1 VTTWVRAYRFWLL
14 VLAVGGAIGLLAALV
29 AWQPVLMLY
38 VAVGLAV
45 PGVLALVLALLFLA
59 PEILFA
65 LYMSVGSFKTSLLPL
80 QERLAGD
87 FTVALAILVIAG
99 IIIKV
104 LRRRDRVRLHWLILS
119 VYLLLVGWM
128 CLSMIWSPAQGPGWE
143 KSARFA
149 TLTLLAF
156 AAPMLLLD
164 TWSRLERFLWV
175 LFLAGMLFTVEALRS
190 LYLGG
195 ELRRVM
201 TVFGADYLTL
211 GRTCG
216 LAAGLGTYFLVGHG
230 VKWWWR
236 LMLLVCVGAAIFVLF
251 LSASRGPIV
260 AWLLA
265 FVPPVLLSRR
275 RGRKSLLILG
285 IMLIGVILL
294 GVGWALGLLPYGWT
308 WRFEVVFAALL
319 LAAPWAISFVP
330 RIHIWQVGL
339 HIFFQ
344 HPIFGAGVQAYR
356 TSVPGGEVVYPHNL
370 FLEAGAELGIV
381 GLMLTLWLVI
391 MPLVRWRQCSMIRL
405 PSRYRF
411 LFDTVL
417 WVYAFFF
424 IEVMKSGDF
433 NSNRTFWMSVGAV
446 MSVCTLA
453 IGYKKSEVRVEQS
466 GYATF

>member
-1 VTTWVRAYRFWLL
+1 
-14 VLAVGGAIGLLAALV
+14 
-29 AWQPVLMLY
+29 M
-38 VAVGLAV
+38 
-45 PGVLALVLALLFLA
+45 
-59 PEILFA
+59 
-65 LYMSVGSFKTSLLPL
+65 M
-80 QERLAGD
+80 
-87 FTVALAILVIAG
+87 
-99 IIIKV
+99 
-104 LRRRDRVRLHWLILS
+104 
-119 VYLLLVGWM
+119 
-128 CLSMIWSPAQGPGWE
+128 WSPAQGPGWE

-164 TWSRLERFLWV
+164 TWSRLKRFLWT
-175 LFLAGMLFTVEALRS
+175 LFLAGIPFAVEALRS

-201 TVFGADYLTL
+201 SVFGADYLTL

-216 LAAGLGTYFLVGHG
+216 LAAGLGTYFLVSHG
-230 VKWWWR
+230 MKWWLR
-236 LMLLVCVGAAIFVLF
+236 LVLSVCVGAMVFVLF

-275 RGRKSLLILG
+275 RSKKSLLILG
-285 IMLIGVILL
+285 LMLIGVILL
-294 GVGWALGLLPYGWT
+294 GVGWAEGLLPKDLT

-319 LAAPWAISFVP
+319 RAAPWAISFVP

-339 HIFFQ
+339 NMFLQ

-356 TSVPGGEVVYPHNL
+356 TSVPGGEIVYPHNL
-370 FLEAGAELGIV
+370 LLEAGAELGIV

-405 PSRYRF
+405 PGRYRF

-424 IEVMKSGDF
+424 VEVMKSGDF
-433 NSNRTFWMSVGAV
+433 NSNRTFWMSVGVV

-453 IGYKKSEVRVEQS
+453 IGYKKSEVSVE
-466 GYATF
+466 